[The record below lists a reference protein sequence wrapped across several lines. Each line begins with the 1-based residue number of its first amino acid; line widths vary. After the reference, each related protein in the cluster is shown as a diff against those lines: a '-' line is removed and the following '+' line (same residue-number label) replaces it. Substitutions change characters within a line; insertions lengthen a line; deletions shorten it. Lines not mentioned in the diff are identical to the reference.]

1 MQSRGEFIALLA
13 MLFAMV
19 AFSIDSMLPALPRMA
34 EELTP
39 DAPNRAQ
46 LVLTFFVVGLGIGT
60 FVMGPISDAFGRKP
74 VVLFSAGLYLIGA
87 ALAAFAQ
94 TLELML
100 LARALQ
106 GLGASGPRVVGMA
119 VIRDLYAGREMA
131 RITSFV
137 MMIFVLFP
145 AVAPLMGAGIIA
157 LSGGWRGVFVSFLLF
172 GAIGAAW
179 MQLRL
184 TETLPPEKRRRFQ
197 AGTLAGAAQEVFA
210 MPLVRVVIAVLT
222 LCFAMFFAMLQSVQ
236 PIFDVTFGRAESF
249 PLWFFFLSLMVA
261 SASLLNS
268 RLVMMF
274 GMRRI
279 VSTVLAA
286 QVAISGSMLA
296 LSFVALPDMVAFG
309 LFLVWQASM
318 FFLAG
323 VTMGNLNAM
332 GMEPLGH
339 IAGMAASVIGG
350 VSTVLAMVLAAPLGL
365 AFDGTIRPLA
375 MGVFALSSLAVLLML
390 WLSRIE
396 ARR

>member
-1 MQSRGEFIALLA
+1 
-13 MLFAMV
+13 
-19 AFSIDSMLPALPRMA
+19 
-34 EELTP
+34 
-39 DAPNRAQ
+39 
-46 LVLTFFVVGLGIGT
+46 
-60 FVMGPISDAFGRKP
+60 
-74 VVLFSAGLYLIGA
+74 
-87 ALAAFAQ
+87 
-94 TLELML
+94 
-100 LARALQ
+100 
-106 GLGASGPRVVGMA
+106 
-119 VIRDLYAGREMA
+119 MA

-145 AVAPLMGAGIIA
+145 AVAPLMGAGISA